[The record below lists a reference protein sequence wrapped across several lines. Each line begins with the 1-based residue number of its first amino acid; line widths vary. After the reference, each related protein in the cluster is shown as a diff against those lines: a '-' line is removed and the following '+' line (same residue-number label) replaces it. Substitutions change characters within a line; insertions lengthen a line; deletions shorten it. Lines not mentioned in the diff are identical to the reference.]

1 MAIELGGKDPYAER
15 EAAKYGTAI
24 KSREYIMALLDAEG
38 RLMSHRA
45 LAEAL
50 SHEDEESFDALGARL
65 RAMVRDGEL
74 VRNRR
79 GHFGLATKMDLV
91 RGWVSGHPDG
101 FGFLVPDEGGDDVF
115 LGAREMK
122 AVLHGDRVLARI
134 TGVDRRNRREG
145 SIVDVLERNCHSLVG
160 RFEIGGGIAR
170 VLPSNKRI
178 SQDILVSP
186 DMQGGAQPEQM
197 VVVSLIEQ
205 PTRRSQPIGKI
216 VEVLGDHM
224 APGMEVEVALRSH
237 DIPYIWPDAVEQEV
251 ECLPASVP
259 DDAYGGREDLREIPL
274 ITIDGADSKDFDDAV
289 FCERVGRN
297 WRLLVAIADVAHY
310 VKKGSALDDEAW
322 QRGNSVYFP
331 QQVVPMLPEA
341 LSNDLCSIRPA
352 EDRLCLVCEMS
363 VSPAG
368 RIRDYRFFQGVMRS
382 HARLTYDQVA
392 ALVGGG
398 EAGAID
404 VALIPHIQQL
414 HGLYGALRQA
424 REKRGAIDF
433 DRPETRIVF
442 DDAGKI
448 SRIEPTERN
457 DAHRLIE
464 ECMILANQAA
474 ADFLLKAE
482 MPSLFRVHAQPMVDK
497 ITDLK
502 AFLRQMGLKL
512 EGGARPQGRHY
523 SKLLRAVRARPDC
536 FLIET
541 VMLRSL
547 AQAVYAPENGGHF
560 GLSLEGYAHF
570 TSPIRRYPDLLVH
583 RAIHHLIDGGSHK
596 TFVYGQADMEGAGTH
611 CTMTERRADDATR
624 DTVDWLKCE
633 YMMDR
638 IGEVFFG
645 RISGV
650 TSFGLFVELDDLHVE
665 GLVHVTSLE
674 NDYYRFDALTHCLRG
689 EHSGVE
695 YRLAGAI
702 EIKVVRVDLDERKID
717 FVPAAVEAPAKTGK
731 DKPKPKSRSKS
742 RSKSKPRPGKAADKA
757 EKAPV
762 AATADQEQGKEKA
775 KRKRKRR
782 PRSRNRKKD

>member
-1 MAIELGGKDPYAER
+1 MAIDVGGNDPYAER
-15 EAAKYGTAI
+15 EAAKYGTPI

-38 RLMSHRA
+38 RLMSHKA

-50 SHEDEESFDALGARL
+50 EHEDEESFDALGARL

-79 GHFGLATKMDLV
+79 GHYGLAMKMDLV

-115 LGAREMK
+115 LGPREMK
-122 AVLHGDRVLARI
+122 AVLHGDRVLVRV
-134 TGVDRRNRREG
+134 TGIDRRNRREG
-145 SIVDVLERNCHSLVG
+145 TIVDILERSCHSLVG
-160 RFEIGGGIAR
+160 RFELSGGIGY
-170 VLPSNKRI
+170 VHPSNTRI
-178 SQDILVSP
+178 SQDILVPP
-186 DMQGGAQPEQM
+186 DKQGDVNPGQM
-197 VVVSLIEQ
+197 VVVKLIEQ
-205 PTRRSQPIGKI
+205 PTRRTQPIGQI

-224 APGMEVEVALRSH
+224 APGMEIEIALRSH
-237 DIPYIWPDAVEQEV
+237 DIPYIWPEAVEQEV
-251 ECLPASVP
+251 ESLPASVP
-259 DDAYGGREDLREIPL
+259 ETAFAGREDLRATPL
-274 ITIDGADSKDFDDAV
+274 VTIDGADSKDFDDAV
-289 FCERVGRN
+289 FCERQGRN

-310 VKKGSALDDEAW
+310 VGINTALDEEAR

-363 VSPAG
+363 VTPAG
-368 RIRDYRFFQGVMRS
+368 RISGYRFFRGVMRS

-392 ALVGGG
+392 ALVEGGD
-398 EAGAID
+398 AGAID
-404 VALIPHIQQL
+404 KALVPHLSQL
-414 HGLYGALRQA
+414 YELYGALRQA

-442 DDAGKI
+442 GDAGKI
-448 SRIEPTERN
+448 SRIEPTVRN

-474 ADFLLKAE
+474 ADFLINAE
-482 MPSLFRVHAQPMVDK
+482 MPCLFRVHAQPMVDK

-512 EGGARPQGRHY
+512 DGGARPQGRHY
-523 SKLLRAVRARPDC
+523 SRLLQAVRSRPDY

-560 GLSLEGYAHF
+560 GLALEGYAHF

-583 RAIHHLIDGGSHK
+583 RAIHHLLDGGGSK
-596 TFVYGQADMEGAGTH
+596 TFVYGVADMEGAGTH

-624 DTVDWLKCE
+624 DAVDWLKCE

-638 IGEVFFG
+638 IGEVFSG

-674 NDYYRFDALTHCLRG
+674 NDYYRFDALTHSLRG
-689 EHSGVE
+689 ERAGVE
-695 YRLAGAI
+695 YKLADAI

-717 FVPAAVEAPAKTGK
+717 FVPAAEVSDKAGK
-731 DKPKPKSRSKS
+731 PGAKPK
-742 RSKSKPRPGKAADKA
+742 KATDK
-757 EKAPV
+757 
-762 AATADQEQGKEKA
+762 KA
-775 KRKRKRR
+775 KQGASTAGSDEEKGKGKRKRR
-782 PRSRNRKKD
+782 RRSRSRKKD